1 MKKKQSY
8 DYTVTCVI
16 MGGGA
21 GTRLHPLTKDRA
33 KPAVPVGAKF
43 RLIDIPISNCLNSGI
58 NRIYVLTQFN
68 STSLHRHVSS
78 SYHFHRFSRGF
89 VEILAAQ
96 QSPRFAEA
104 RSWYEGTADAV
115 RKNLPRLREAGQD
128 DVLILSGDQLYQMDF
143 EEVLRCHRGGA
154 GAMCDLTIAAL
165 LVPRERARNLG
176 IMRIDDSGR
185 VLEFVEKPGDDDA
198 KMHGLEAPESLLA
211 ARGLNPDAGPYF
223 LANMGI
229 YCFRYPFLEEVLAHD
244 SRDFGAEVLPAA
256 LSAGEVRAFLS
267 VGYWDDIG
275 TIRTFH
281 DANIALAGPDPQFD
295 FYFETRPIYTRARLL
310 PASSLQRVSI
320 CEALISDGC
329 IVRDAEIEKSLLGVR
344 SLVGEGC
351 KIRNT
356 FVMGNDHYEPP
367 EDVEAQRAL
376 GYPDLGIGSGTVVEN
391 AIIDKDARVGQDVRL
406 VNREGHIDHDAEYVV
421 IRDGIIVVPRAGVVP
436 DGYEI

>member
-1 MKKKQSY
+1 MKKQQFY

-21 GTRLHPLTKDRA
+21 GTRLHPLTNDRA

-68 STSLHRHVSS
+68 STSLHRHVTS

-96 QSPRFAEA
+96 QSPRYTEA
-104 RSWYEGTADAV
+104 HSWYEGTADAV

-128 DVLILSGDQLYQMDF
+128 DVLILSGDQLYRMDF
-143 EEVLRCHRGGA
+143 EEVLRAHRGGA
-154 GAMCDLTIAAL
+154 GAACDLTIAAL

-176 IMRIDDSGR
+176 IMRIDTSGR
-185 VLEFVEKPGDDDA
+185 VLEFVEKPGDDDS
-198 KMHGLEAPESLLA
+198 KMRGLEAPESLLA
-211 ARGLNPDAGPYF
+211 AHGIKPGEGPYF

-229 YCFRYPFLEEVLAHD
+229 YCFRHPFLEEVLRQD

-256 LSAGEVRAFLS
+256 LAAGEVRAFLFDD
-267 VGYWDDIG
+267 YWDDIG

-281 DANIALAGPDPQFD
+281 EANIALAGPEPQFD
-295 FYFETRPIYTRARLL
+295 FYSESRPVYTRARLL
-310 PASSLQRVSI
+310 PASSLQSVTIR
-320 CEALISDGC
+320 EALISDGC
-329 IVRDAEIEKSLLGVR
+329 IVQDAEIEKSLLGVR
-344 SLVGEGC
+344 SRIGPGC

-356 FVMGNDHYEPP
+356 FVMGNEQYESS
-367 EDVEAQRAL
+367 EDAAAHRAV
-376 GYPDLGIGSGTVVEN
+376 GHPDLGIGGGSVVEN
-391 AIIDKDARVGQDVRL
+391 AIIDKDARVGCNVRL
-406 VNREGHIDHDAEYVV
+406 VNRDGRQEHDGAQAV
-421 IRDGIIVVPRAGVVP
+421 IRDGIIVVPRGAIIP
-436 DGYEI
+436 DGYEL